1 VRTSVGTRRRMAALG
16 ALVAL
21 LVVVPSAAANIA
33 TKPLVTWQTNGRVLA
48 ILQVGTTTYVGGKF
62 TQISDHNGNT
72 EAVSNLAAFN
82 TSGNPVATAM
92 PQPND
97 TVKAFATDGS
107 GHIYFAGSF
116 TKVGTS
122 GRNHI
127 AEMTTGGTLISKSA
141 WAGAADGDVEALAV
155 AGSELYM
162 SGTFTTADGQPRT
175 SLAAVALTDGSLE
188 SWAPFV
194 DGRVDALAVNGTN
207 IIAGGFFA
215 NAGSV
220 SGGHPSLAAFDQTSG
235 ALEAGYVMPSASQV
249 VSMTEDGTGAIYVGT
264 ESNRVVAFNPSG
276 SLIWQ
281 QQFDGNVQAIAVAD
295 SKVVAG
301 GHFNNLCTLGSN
313 CANPVVRNHIA
324 ALDPASGSLN
334 TTWAPSVNSTL
345 GVFALAD
352 TTIGLAVGGDFTKIG
367 GASQA
372 HLAFMAT
379 GSSIPIDTT
388 PPTFTVT
395 PDAILQKATTV
406 TGGAVPLLV
415 RYTATDP
422 SGVCKYRLQRST
434 NGGAFAAVTLAS
446 ATAASKPITL
456 TPSANTYRYEA
467 SAADCV
473 GNTSAFVKG
482 PSIRLTAFQDRN
494 ADIDYTH
501 AWTRASVASAYGG
514 TVHMTSKAG
523 AYAKFRFTGRQV
535 AWVAS
540 RTKTRGTA
548 RVYLDGHLTAT
559 VNLHSATA
567 IRRRIVFAHAW
578 SGDGVHTI
586 KIVCVG
592 THGHPTIDVDAF
604 LTVR

>member
-1 VRTSVGTRRRMAALG
+1 MHSVGARRRLAALG
-16 ALVAL
+16 AVVAL

-72 EAVSNLAAFN
+72 ETVSNLAAFN
-82 TSGNPVATAM
+82 SSGNPVGATM
-92 PQPND
+92 PTPND
-97 TVKAFATDGS
+97 AVKAFATNGS
-107 GHIYFAGSF
+107 GDIYFAGSF

-127 AEMTTGGTLISKSA
+127 AAMTTGGTLIPKSA

-155 AGSELYM
+155 AGSNLYM
-162 SGTFTTADGQPRT
+162 SGTFTTADGQGRT
-175 SLAAVALTDGSLE
+175 SLAAVALTNGSLQP
-188 SWAPFV
+188 WAPFV
-194 DGRVDALAVNGTN
+194 DGRVDALAVNGSN

-215 NAGSV
+215 NAGSAA
-220 SGGHPSLAAFDQTSG
+220 GGHPSLAAFDATGG
-235 ALEAGYVMPSASQV
+235 ALQSGYAMPTSSQV
-249 VSMTEDGTGAIYVGT
+249 VSMAEDASGAIYVGT
-264 ESNRVVAFNPSG
+264 ENNRVIGFNPSG
-276 SLIWQ
+276 TLIWQ
-281 QQFDGNVQAIAVAD
+281 QQFDGNVQAMAVSD

-301 GHFNNLCTLGSN
+301 GHFNNLCTFGTN
-313 CANPVVRNHIA
+313 CANPVIRNHIA
-324 ALDPASGSLN
+324 ALNPSNGDLD
-334 TTWAPSVNSTL
+334 TTWAPNVNSTL

-352 TTIGLAVGGDFTKIG
+352 TTTGLAVGGDFTKIG

-388 PPTFTVT
+388 PPTFTVA
-395 PDAILQKATTV
+395 PDAILQKATTI
-406 TGGAVPLLV
+406 TAGAVPLLV

-422 SGVCKYRLQRST
+422 SGICAYTLQSSK
-434 NGGAFAAVTLAS
+434 NGGPFAAVKLS
-446 ATAASKPITL
+446 PKTAASKPITL
-456 TPSANTYRYEA
+456 TPSANTYRYQA
-467 SAADCV
+467 SATDCV
-473 GNTSAFVKG
+473 GNTTAFVKG
-482 PSIRLTAFQDRN
+482 PSVRLTAFQDRN
-494 ADIDYTH
+494 ADIAYTR
-501 AWTRASVASAYGG
+501 AWTRAAVARAYGG
-514 TVHMTSKAG
+514 TVRKVSKAG

-540 RTKTRGTA
+540 RTSTRGTA

-559 VNLHSATA
+559 ANLHSAA
-567 IRRRIVFAHAW
+567 PIHRRIVFTHAW
-578 SGDGVHTI
+578 KGDGVHTI